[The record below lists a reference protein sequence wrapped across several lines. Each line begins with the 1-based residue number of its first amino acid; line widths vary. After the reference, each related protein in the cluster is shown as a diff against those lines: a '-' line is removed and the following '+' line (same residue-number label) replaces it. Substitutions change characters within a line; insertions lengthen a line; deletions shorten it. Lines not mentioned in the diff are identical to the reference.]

1 MLAPA
6 IRQIDSQRSPAPPQT
21 LAEAMHH
28 ALISGSGVAQRQPT
42 AAGGWT
48 DLSYPEL
55 HARVRALAHG
65 LISLGVEPGD
75 RVAILSRTRAEWT
88 QADLA
93 ILFAGATLVP
103 IYETNSADE
112 VAYVLEHS
120 CARIVFCEDATQVA
134 KLRAADRA
142 GAVRHA
148 VVMDGSHPDAV
159 ALADLLARGAAGGDD
174 AELDARRAAIA
185 PDDLATLV
193 YTSGTTG
200 PPKGCRLTQR
210 ALIADA
216 EMVVEHLPL
225 GPGNVYFT
233 FLPLAHVLT
242 RMVQLVALR
251 VGGTLAYWSGS
262 MDTVLDDLTAIR
274 PTHLPSVPRVFEKAY
289 MRARQTAIEGGPAK
303 RRIFEAASAIG
314 TRAAARRRRGLAL
327 PPALRLAHAVA
338 DRLVLSRVRDVFG
351 GRVELAVCG
360 GAPVDASV
368 LEFFDA
374 CGIPVLEGYG
384 MTETS
389 AVTTLNPLEGRRFGT
404 VGPALPGCEVRIAP
418 DGEILLK
425 GPNLFAGYDGEP
437 AATVEAMRDGWL
449 YTGDLGTLDD
459 DGYLTVIGRKK
470 EIVVTSSGKN
480 VSPANIELALTG
492 SPWISQA
499 VVHGDR
505 RPYLVALLALDPV
518 EAPRLARELGL
529 AVDDPAALA
538 GDERVQAELAKAVAE
553 VNARFAPVEQVKR
566 FHLLDRELSQPAGE
580 VTASLKIKR
589 GLVQERYAGELER
602 LYGEARGSTD
612 VWIERDRPAAGEQRT
627 VMSSSA

>member
-1 MLAPA
+1 MLARA
-6 IRQIDSQRSPAPPQT
+6 ISVSDPHLSSVPPQT
-21 LAEAMHH
+21 LADAMHH
-28 ALISGSGVAQRQPT
+28 ALVSGRGVAQRQPT
-42 AAGGWT
+42 RDGWT

-65 LISLGVEPGD
+65 LISLGVQPGD
-75 RVAILSRTRAEWT
+75 RVAVLSRTRAEWT

-103 IYETNSADE
+103 IYETNSAHE

-120 CARIVFCEDATQVA
+120 RARVVFCEDAGQVA
-134 KLRAADRA
+134 KLRTAD
-142 GAVRHA
+142 GLGGVEHA
-148 VVMDGSHPDAV
+148 IVMEGGHADAV
-159 ALADLLARGAAGGDD
+159 GFADLLARGAAGGDD
-174 AELDARRAAIA
+174 AELDARRAAIK

-210 ALIADA
+210 ALVTDA
-216 EMVVEHLPL
+216 TMVIEHLPL
-225 GPGNVYFT
+225 APGNVFFT

-262 MDTVLDDLTAIR
+262 MDTILDDLTAIR

-289 MRARQTAIEGGPAK
+289 MRARQTATEGGPAK

-314 TRAAARRRRGLAL
+314 MRAAARRRRGLPL

-384 MTETS
+384 LTETS
-389 AVTTLNPLEGRRFGT
+389 AVTTLNPLEGRRLGT
-404 VGPALPGCEVRIAP
+404 VGPALPGAEARIAD
-418 DGEILLK
+418 DGEILLR
-425 GPNLFAGYDGEP
+425 GPHLFAGYDGDP
-437 AATVEAMRDGWL
+437 AATAEAMRDGWL
-449 YTGDLGTLDD
+449 YTGDLGTLDA
-459 DGYLTVIGRKK
+459 DGYLTLIGRKK

-518 EAPRLARELGL
+518 EAPRMARELGVE
-529 AVDDPAALA
+529 ASDPAALA
-538 GDERVQAELAKAVAE
+538 ADERVQAELAKVVAG
-553 VNARFAPVEQVKR
+553 VNARFAPIEQVKR
-566 FHLLDRELSQPAGE
+566 FHLLDRELSQLEGE
-580 VTASLKIKR
+580 ITASLKIKR
-589 GLVQERYAGELER
+589 GLVQERHAGALDR
-602 LYGEARGSTD
+602 LYGQARGATD
-612 VWIERDRPAAGEQRT
+612 VWIERDRPAAGNQRP
-627 VMSSSA
+627 VVSSSS

>member
-1 MLAPA
+1 MLARA
-6 IRQIDSQRSPAPPQT
+6 ITAPDSHRSAAPPQT
-21 LAEAMHH
+21 LAEAVHI
-28 ALISGSGVAQRQPT
+28 ALTTGTGVAQRVP
-42 AAGGWT
+42 APGGWT

-75 RVAILSRTRAEWT
+75 RVAILARTRAEWT

-93 ILFAGATLVP
+93 ILLAGATLVP

-120 CARIVFCEDATQVA
+120 CARVVFCEDAGQVA
-134 KLRAADRA
+134 KLRAADGT
-142 GAVRHA
+142 GAVEQA
-148 VVMDGSHPDAV
+148 IVMDGGDGDGV
-159 ALADLLARGAAGGDD
+159 AFADLLARGAAGGDD
-174 AELDARRAAIA
+174 AELDARRAAIG

-210 ALIADA
+210 ALLTDSG
-216 EMVVEHLPL
+216 MVIEHLPL
-225 GPGNVYFT
+225 AAGNVFFT

-262 MDTVLDDLTAIR
+262 METILDDLANIR

-289 MRARQTAIEGGPAK
+289 MRARLTATEGGPAK
-303 RRIFEAASAIG
+303 RRIFEAATAIG
-314 TRAAARRRRGLAL
+314 MRAAARRRRGLAL
-327 PPALRLAHAVA
+327 PPALRLAHALA
-338 DRLVLSRVRDVFG
+338 DRVVLSRVRDVFG

-404 VGPALPGCEVRIAP
+404 VGPALPGAEVRIAD
-418 DGEILLK
+418 DGEILLR
-425 GPNLFAGYDGEP
+425 GPNLFSGYDGDP
-437 AATVEAMRDGWL
+437 VATAEAMRDGWL
-449 YTGDLGTLDD
+449 YTGDLGALDA
-459 DGYLTVIGRKK
+459 DGYLTLIGRKK

-518 EAPRLARELGL
+518 EAPRMARELGVE
-529 AVDDPAALA
+529 ADDPAALA
-538 GDERVQAELAKAVAE
+538 ADERVQAELAKVVAG
-553 VNARFAPVEQVKR
+553 VNARFAPIEQVKR
-566 FHLLDRELSQPAGE
+566 FHVLGRELSQAEGE
-580 VTASLKIKR
+580 ITASLKIKR
-589 GLVQERYAGELER
+589 GLVQERFVSALDR
-602 LYGEARGSTD
+602 LYGHSRGTTD
-612 VWIERDRPAAGEQRT
+612 VWIERDRPAAGEQSP
-627 VMSSSA
+627 VVSSSS

>member
-1 MLAPA
+1 MLARA
-6 IRQIDSQRSPAPPQT
+6 ISELEPHRDAMPPQT
-21 LAEAMHH
+21 LAQAMHH
-28 ALISGSGVAQRQPT
+28 ALITGSGVAQRRPT
-42 AAGGWT
+42 PDGWA

-55 HARVRALAHG
+55 YARVRSLAHG
-65 LISLGVEPGD
+65 LISLGVQPGD
-75 RVAILSRTRAEWT
+75 RVAIVSRTRAEWT

-120 CARIVFCEDATQVA
+120 RARVVFCEDAGQVA
-134 KLRAADRA
+134 KVRAAD
-142 GAVRHA
+142 GAEAVEHA
-148 VVMDGSHPDAV
+148 ILMDGSDPDAV
-159 ALADLLARGAAGGDD
+159 SFDDLLARGAAGDD
-174 AELDARRAAIA
+174 AELEARRAAIG

-200 PPKGCRLTQR
+200 PPKGCRLTQH
-210 ALIADA
+210 ALAVNAD
-216 EMVVEHLPL
+216 MVIDHLPL
-225 GPGNVYFT
+225 GPGNVFFT

-262 MDTVLDDLTAIR
+262 METVLEDLNSVR

-289 MRARQTAIEGGPAK
+289 MRARLTATEGGTAK
-303 RRIFEAASAIG
+303 RKIFEAASAIG
-314 TRAAARRRRGLAL
+314 MRAAARRRRGRSL
-327 PPALRLAHAVA
+327 PPALRLAHAAA

-351 GRVELAVCG
+351 GRIELAVCG
-360 GAPVDASV
+360 GAPIDPSV
-368 LEFFDA
+368 LDFFDA

-389 AVTTLNPLEGRRFGT
+389 AVTTLNPLVGLRLGT
-404 VGPALPGCEVRIAP
+404 VGPALPGCEIRIAD
-418 DGEILLK
+418 DGEVLLK
-425 GPNLFAGYDGEP
+425 GPNLFAGYDGDP
-437 AATVEAMRDGWL
+437 SGTEAVMRDGWL
-449 YTGDLGTLDD
+449 YTGDLGTLDR
-459 DGYLTVIGRKK
+459 DGYLTLIGRKK

-518 EAPRLARELGL
+518 EAPRMARELG
-529 AVDDPAALA
+529 VETDDPAMLA
-538 GDERVQAELAKAVAE
+538 RDERVQAEVAKAVAA
-553 VNARFAPVEQVKR
+553 VNARFAPIEQVKR
-566 FHLLDRELSQPAGE
+566 FHVLARELSQADGE
-580 VTASLKIKR
+580 ITASLKIKR
-589 GLVQERYAGELER
+589 GLVQERYASALDR
-602 LYGEARGSTD
+602 LYGDARGLAD
-612 VWIERDRPAAGEQRT
+612 VWIERDRPPAAQEPA
-627 VMSSSA
+627 VVSASA

>member
-1 MLAPA
+1 M
-6 IRQIDSQRSPAPPQT
+6 PPQT
-21 LAEAMHH
+21 LAQAMHD
-28 ALISGSGVAQRQPT
+28 ALVNGSGVAQRRPT
-42 AAGGWT
+42 PDGWT

-55 HARVRALAHG
+55 YARVRSLAHG
-65 LISLGVEPGD
+65 LIALGVQPGD

-112 VAYVLEHS
+112 VSYVLEHS
-120 CARIVFCEDATQVA
+120 RARVVFCEDAGQVA
-134 KLRAADRA
+134 KLGAGDGA
-142 GAVRHA
+142 GAVEH
-148 VVMDGSHPDAV
+148 VIVMDGSSPDAV
-159 ALADLLARGAAGGDD
+159 TFDDLLASGAAGDD
-174 AELDARRAAIA
+174 AQLDARRAAIA

-200 PPKGCRLTQR
+200 PPKGCRLSQR
-210 ALIADA
+210 ALALNA
-216 EMVVEHLPL
+216 AMVIEHLPL
-225 GPGNVYFT
+225 AAGNVFFT

-262 MDTVLDDLTAIR
+262 METILDDLNTIR

-289 MRARQTAIEGGPAK
+289 MRARMTATEGGPAK
-303 RRIFEAASAIG
+303 RRIFDSAAAIGKRAAS
-314 TRAAARRRRGLAL
+314 RRRRGLPL
-327 PPALRLAHAVA
+327 PPALRLAHAAA

-351 GRVELAVCG
+351 GRIELAVCG
-360 GAPVDASV
+360 GAPIDPSV

-389 AVTTLNPLEGRRFGT
+389 AVTTLNPLVGRRFGT
-404 VGPALPGCEVRIAP
+404 VGPALPGCEVRIAA
-418 DGEILLK
+418 DGEVLLR
-425 GPNLFAGYDGEP
+425 GPNLFAGYDGDP
-437 AATVEAMRDGWL
+437 AGTAEAMRDGWL
-449 YTGDLGTLDD
+449 YTGDLGTLDA
-459 DGYLTVIGRKK
+459 DGYLTLIGRKK

-518 EAPRLARELGL
+518 EAPRMARELG
-529 AVDDPAALA
+529 VETDDLAALA
-538 GDERVQAELAKAVAE
+538 GDQRVQAELARVVSD
-553 VNARFAPVEQVKR
+553 VNARFAPIEQVKR
-566 FHLLDRELSQPAGE
+566 FHLLGRELSQLEGE
-580 VTASLKIKR
+580 ITASLKIKR
-589 GLVQERYAGELER
+589 GLVQERYVAALDR
-602 LYGEARGSTD
+602 LYGESRGATD
-612 VWIERDRPAAGEQRT
+612 VWIERDRPAAGESRP
-627 VMSSSA
+627 VVSA

>member
-1 MLAPA
+1 MLARA
-6 IRQIDSQRSPAPPQT
+6 ISEDAPQHRFEPPQT
-21 LAEAMHH
+21 LAQVMHD
-28 ALISGSGVAQRQPT
+28 ALIRGAGAAQRHPT
-42 AAGGWT
+42 AAGWT
-48 DLSYPEL
+48 DLGYPDL

-65 LISLGVEPGD
+65 LISLGVSPGD

-120 CARIVFCEDATQVA
+120 RARVVFCEDAAQVA
-134 KLRAADRA
+134 KLRAAEGA
-142 GAVRHA
+142 GAVEHA
-148 VVMDGSHPDAV
+148 VVMEGSHPDAV
-159 ALADLLARGAAGGDD
+159 TLADLIARGTDGDD
-174 AELDARRAAIA
+174 AVLDAIRAATA

-200 PPKGCRLTQR
+200 PPKGCRLSQH
-210 ALIADA
+210 ALAVNA
-216 EMVVEHLPL
+216 TMVIDLLPL
-225 GPGNVYFT
+225 APGNVFFT

-262 MDTVLDDLTAIR
+262 MDTILDDLAAIR
-274 PTHLPSVPRVFEKAY
+274 PTHLPSVPRVFEKAQQ
-289 MRARQTAIEGGPAK
+289 RARQTAAEGGPV
-303 RRIFEAASAIG
+303 RNRIFEAATAVG
-314 TRAAARRRRGLAL
+314 MRAAARRREGRRLPPGLGLAHG
-327 PPALRLAHAVA
+327 AA

-360 GAPVDASV
+360 GAPIDPSV

-404 VGPALPGCEVRIAP
+404 VGPALPGCEVRIAD

-425 GPNLFAGYDGEP
+425 GPNLFAGYDGDP
-437 AATVEAMRDGWL
+437 AGTAETLRDGWL
-449 YTGDLGTLDD
+449 YTGDLGTLDP
-459 DGYLTVIGRKK
+459 DGYLRLIGRKK

-480 VSPANIELALTG
+480 VSPANIELALTA

-518 EAPRLARELGL
+518 EAPRMARELGVDAGDPVGL
-529 AVDDPAALA
+529 AA
-538 GDERVQAELAKAVAE
+538 DERVQAELAKVVAA
-553 VNARFAPVEQVKR
+553 VNARFAPIEQVKR
-566 FHLLDRELSQPAGE
+566 FHLLGRELNQPEGE

-589 GLVQERYAGELER
+589 GLVQERYASAFAR
-602 LYGEARGSTD
+602 LYGDSRGTTD
-612 VWIERDRPAAGEQRT
+612 VWIERDRSRTPQSGTAA
-627 VMSSSA
+627 S

>member
-1 MLAPA
+1 
-6 IRQIDSQRSPAPPQT
+6 
-21 LAEAMHH
+21 MHV
-28 ALISGSGVAQRQPT
+28 ALTSGSGVAQRQPT
-42 AAGGWT
+42 SDGWT

-65 LISLGVEPGD
+65 LISLGVGPGE

-120 CARIVFCEDATQVA
+120 RARVVFCEDAAQVA
-134 KLRAADRA
+134 KVRAAHGA
-142 GAVRHA
+142 GTVEHL
-148 VVMDGSHPDAV
+148 VVMDGDHEEAV
-159 ALADLLARGAAGGDD
+159 GFGELLARGAADGDD

-210 ALIADA
+210 ALVSDA
-216 EMVVEHLPL
+216 GMVIEHLPL
-225 GPGNVYFT
+225 GPANVFFT

-262 MDTVLDDLTAIR
+262 MDTILDDLTTIR

-289 MRARQTAIEGGPAK
+289 MRARLTATEGGAAK

-314 TRAAARRRRGLAL
+314 LRAAARRRRGLPL
-327 PPALRLAHAVA
+327 PPALKVAHAVA

-351 GRVELAVCG
+351 GRIELAVCG

-389 AVTTLNPLEGRRFGT
+389 AVTTLNPLVGRRFGT
-404 VGPALPGCEVRIAP
+404 VGPALPGCEVLIAA

-425 GPNLFAGYDGEP
+425 GPNLFAGYDGDP
-437 AATVEAMRDGWL
+437 AATAEAMRDGWL
-449 YTGDLGTLDD
+449 YTGDLGRLDS
-459 DGYLTVIGRKK
+459 DGYLTLVGRKK

-499 VVHGDR
+499 VIHGDR

-518 EAPRLARELGL
+518 EAPRMARELGVE
-529 AVDDPAALA
+529 ADDPVALA
-538 GDERVQAELAKAVAE
+538 ADERVQAELAKVVAGI
-553 VNARFAPVEQVKR
+553 NARFAPIEQVKR
-566 FHLLDRELSQPAGE
+566 FHVLDRELGQLEGE

-589 GLVQERYAGELER
+589 GLVQERYASALER
-602 LYGEARGSTD
+602 LYGESRGTTD
-612 VWIERDRPAAGEQRT
+612 VWIERDRPVAQDATAALSP
-627 VMSSSA
+627 SS